1 MMFLP
6 RSHPAFRQCRPGL
19 VFRPG
24 VIVIAAALSLFVAPT
39 ASLELISVE
48 QEIQI
53 GKQAQAQMRK
63 DVPALHDASVSAYIN
78 DVATRLVRVAPGPKY
93 PYSFTVANTREINA
107 FALPGGS
114 VWIHRGVLQVA
125 TNESQVAGVLAHEI
139 AHVARRHSAEQVT
152 RVAIANWGLGVL
164 GAMLGNTGGASA
176 AQVAGSL
183 LASGAFLKFS
193 RDEEREADKVGLVLL
208 AKAGWDARGMIELF
222 DILRREEGRDPG
234 AVESFFSSHP
244 SPQERIDDLRAG
256 VAKHRSGRRDTPRF
270 QEIKRRLLRS
280 PQPKT
285 GT

>member
-1 MMFLP
+1 L
-6 RSHPAFRQCRPGL
+6 S
-19 VFRPG
+19 FRPAV
-24 VIVIAAALSLFVAPT
+24 VIVVVALSWFEIRAS
-39 ASLELISVE
+39 SLELISVD

-63 DVPALHDASVSAYIN
+63 DVPALHDAAVAAYVN
-78 DVATRLVRVAPGPKY
+78 DVAKRLVRVAPGPKY

-114 VWIHRGVLQVA
+114 VWIHRGVLQSA

-139 AHVARRHSAEQVT
+139 AHVAQRHSAEQVT

-193 RDEEREADKVGLVLL
+193 RDEEREADKVGLGLMT
-208 AKAGWDARGMIELF
+208 KAGWDARGMIELF
-222 DILRREEGRDPG
+222 DILRREEGRDPS

-256 VAKHRSGRRDTPRF
+256 VSRHRGGRRDTTRF
-270 QEIKRRLLRS
+270 QEIRRQLLRS
-280 PQPKT
+280 PQPKSDHNR
-285 GT
+285 